1 MAGAFLRTFFE
12 GLDIKCSLAAY
23 ALLNDRDG
31 EGYGMEK
38 KRLLVRPIM
47 LGLAT
52 AMGAYLVLLTLAAYL
67 TVSGRLDEVRIGQA
81 VWACACLSAFGGA
94 MMTLRG
100 KRGVAALPLLA
111 AAAFWVCVSL
121 IGLLASDAPDLNG
134 VLGLLAASALG
145 GLLAAGLARRRLFS
159 FTAGSWVVGMIDQTV
174 DAGFIKGLVPDG
186 KHKDRKTAHSA
197 RRERI
202 AQIWPG
208 GE

>member
-1 MAGAFLRTFFE
+1 MVGAFLRTFFE
-12 GLDIKCSLAAY
+12 GLDIKCGPAAY

-38 KRLLVRPIM
+38 KRLPVRPIV

-100 KRGVAALPLLA
+100 KRGAALPLLA

-121 IGLLASDAPDLNG
+121 LGLLASDAPDLNG
-134 VLGLLAASALG
+134 VLGLLTASALG
-145 GLLAAGLARRRLFS
+145 GLLAAGLARRE
-159 FTAGSWVVGMIDQTV
+159 
-174 DAGFIKGLVPDG
+174 KG
-186 KHKDRKTAHSA
+186 KRAKRHKTPRS
-197 RRERI
+197 RR
-202 AQIWPG
+202 
-208 GE
+208 

>member
-1 MAGAFLRTFFE
+1 MVGAFLRTFFE

-38 KRLLVRPIM
+38 KRLSVRPIM

-52 AMGAYLVLLTLAAYL
+52 AMGAYRVLLTLAAYL

-94 MMTLRG
+94 MIASRE
-100 KRGVAALPLLA
+100 KRGTAVLPLLG

-121 IGLLASDAPDLNG
+121 LGLLASDAPDMNG
-134 VLGLLAASALG
+134 MLRLLTASALG
-145 GLLAAGLARRRLFS
+145 GLLAVGLARR
-159 FTAGSWVVGMIDQTV
+159 G
-174 DAGFIKGLVPDG
+174 KG
-186 KHKDRKTAHSA
+186 KRTKRHKTPRS
-197 RRERI
+197 RR
-202 AQIWPG
+202 
-208 GE
+208 

>member
-1 MAGAFLRTFFE
+1 
-12 GLDIKCSLAAY
+12 
-23 ALLNDRDG
+23 
-31 EGYGMEK
+31 MEK
-38 KRLLVRPIM
+38 KRLSVRPIM

-100 KRGVAALPLLA
+100 KRGAALPLLA

-121 IGLLASDAPDLNG
+121 LGLLASDAPDLNG

-145 GLLAAGLARRRLFS
+145 GLLAAGLARREE
-159 FTAGSWVVGMIDQTV
+159 
-174 DAGFIKGLVPDG
+174 G
-186 KHKDRKTAHSA
+186 KRAKRHKTPRS
-197 RRERI
+197 RR
-202 AQIWPG
+202 
-208 GE
+208 

>member
-1 MAGAFLRTFFE
+1 
-12 GLDIKCSLAAY
+12 
-23 ALLNDRDG
+23 
-31 EGYGMEK
+31 
-38 KRLLVRPIM
+38 
-47 LGLAT
+47 
-52 AMGAYLVLLTLAAYL
+52 MGAYLVLLTLAAYL

-81 VWACACLSAFGGA
+81 VWACACLSVFGGA

-121 IGLLASDAPDLNG
+121 FGLLASDAPDLNG
-134 VLGLLAASALG
+134 VLGLL
-145 GLLAAGLARRRLFS
+145 
-159 FTAGSWVVGMIDQTV
+159 TAGCLRRDLRGGRRENGQSD
-174 DAGFIKGLVPDG
+174 IKRLVPDG

-202 AQIWPG
+202 AQIWLG

>member
-1 MAGAFLRTFFE
+1 MVGAFLRTFFE

-38 KRLLVRPIM
+38 KQLSVRPIM

-81 VWACACLSAFGGA
+81 VWACACLAAFGGA
-94 MMTLRG
+94 MIASRE
-100 KRGVAALPLLA
+100 KRGAAVLPLLG

-121 IGLLASDAPDLNG
+121 LGLLASDAPDLNG

-145 GLLAAGLARRRLFS
+145 GLLAVGLARR
-159 FTAGSWVVGMIDQTV
+159 G
-174 DAGFIKGLVPDG
+174 KG
-186 KHKDRKTAHSA
+186 KRTKRHKTLRS
-197 RRERI
+197 RR
-202 AQIWPG
+202 
-208 GE
+208 

>member
-1 MAGAFLRTFFE
+1 MVGAFLRTFFE

-38 KRLLVRPIM
+38 KRLSVRPIM

-81 VWACACLSAFGGA
+81 VWACALSAFGGA

-100 KRGVAALPLLA
+100 KRGAAALPLLA
-111 AAAFWVCVSL
+111 AAAFWACVSL
-121 IGLLASDAPDLNG
+121 LGLLASDAPDLNG

-145 GLLAAGLARRRLFS
+145 GLLAAGLARRE
-159 FTAGSWVVGMIDQTV
+159 
-174 DAGFIKGLVPDG
+174 KG
-186 KHKDRKTAHSA
+186 KRAKRHKTPRS
-197 RRERI
+197 RR
-202 AQIWPG
+202 
-208 GE
+208 